1 VLNRSLKIGIVCPYS
16 WDTPGGVQNHIRDLA
31 EFLIA
36 AGHEVSVLA
45 PAIDENKL
53 PDYVVNAGK
62 PISIPYNGAVARVL
76 FGPVAFAR
84 VRQWISQGD
93 FDLLHLHEPA
103 IPSISLLACWA
114 ADGPMVGTFHAA
126 AKRQKIIFAI
136 GPILEPAIEKLS
148 ARIAVSEAARL
159 TLTDHLD
166 TDAVI
171 IPNGI
176 YANRYAEGKR
186 IEKWSGNTIGFIGR
200 FEEPRKGLSVLVDA
214 LPVISRFAPDVK
226 ILVAGP
232 GDPAEVIEDIDPQ
245 LRQRFEFLGKISE
258 DEKADFMSSVA
269 VYVAPNTG
277 GESFGIIL
285 AEALAGGAC
294 VVASDIPAFDDL
306 LGQGQF
312 GELFESESATELAK
326 VVIDLLRDEKKRKE
340 LSARGKERA
349 KMFDWTVVAQQIYSV
364 YEMSIVG
371 SQKVRLAS
379 DTRPWNRFLS
389 KEEK

>member
-1 VLNRSLKIGIVCPYS
+1 MLTRSLKIGIVCPYS

-31 EFLIA
+31 EYLIA
-36 AGHEVSVLA
+36 AGHQVSVLA
-45 PAIDENKL
+45 PAIDEEKL
-53 PDYVVNAGK
+53 PEYVVNAGK
-62 PISIPYNGAVARVL
+62 PIAIPYNGAVARVL
-76 FGPVAFAR
+76 FGPVAFSR
-84 VRQWISQGD
+84 VRQWISNGD

-166 TDAVI
+166 TDAVV

-176 YANRYAEGKR
+176 FASRYQDGVPQA
-186 IEKWSGNTIGFIGR
+186 KWQGNTIGFIGR
-200 FEEPRKGLSVLVDA
+200 YEEPRKGLSVLLDA
-214 LPVISRFAPDVK
+214 LPVIARFVPDVRV
-226 ILVAGP
+226 IVAGP
-232 GDPAEVIEDIDPQ
+232 GDSTEVEKSIDPQ
-245 LRQRFEFLGKISE
+245 LRERFTFLGKISE
-258 DEKADFMSSVA
+258 EDKANFMSSIA

-306 LGQGQF
+306 LGHGEF
-312 GELFESESATELAK
+312 GALFTSEDATDLAK
-326 VVIDLLRDEKKRKE
+326 VVIDLLRDENRRKD
-340 LSARGKERA
+340 LATIGRSRGQS
-349 KMFDWTVVAQQIYSV
+349 FDWDIVAQQIYSV

-371 SQKVRLAS
+371 GDKVKLAS
-379 DTRPWNRFLS
+379 DTRSWNRFLS
-389 KEEK
+389 KDDN